1 MIGNTDTRHYLRMTH
16 NVYRFS
22 PTVMF
27 PDDPKRFH
35 GDNERISV
43 KNYEQAVNFYYH
55 LMVNSNKARI
65 EPTHN
70 HGEL

>member
-1 MIGNTDTRHYLRMTH
+1 
-16 NVYRFS
+16 
-22 PTVMF
+22 MF
-27 PDDPKRFH
+27 PDDPQRFH

-55 LMVNSNKARI
+55 LMVNSNKASI

>member
-1 MIGNTDTRHYLRMTH
+1 
-16 NVYRFS
+16 
-22 PTVMF
+22 MF
-27 PDDPKRFH
+27 PSDVNRFH

-55 LMVNSNKARI
+55 IIVNSNKESI
-65 EPTHN
+65 KLSHK